1 MKSTELTEQRSGV
14 IAALAAFCTWGLIP
28 IFFKWLQQV
37 GLWEIIAHRII
48 WALPVL
54 GIFLLVRD
62 GRKLFPKLRI
72 SATEI
77 GWLAVSGTLLAL
89 NWLLFV
95 WAVVHDRVLA
105 TSLGY
110 FITPLVN
117 ILLGKLFLQERLSS
131 YQKVAV
137 AIAALGTAYLAW
149 FLGQPPWISLSL
161 AFLFG
166 TYGLLRKRLSVGPM
180 TGLMWEN
187 MLLLGPAVAY
197 MLWRNHR
204 GEMDFLHLAPITD
217 LVLLLAGLVTV
228 LPLIWFNMA
237 TQKLRLSTV
246 GFFTYLG
253 PSMTM
258 LLAVFL
264 WHEPFTGGHAVA
276 FACIWTGLALISF
289 EQIRHLRRKRI
300 IA

>member
-1 MKSTELTEQRSGV
+1 MAAFGTWGV
-14 IAALAAFCTWGLIP
+14 IP
-28 IFFKWLQQV
+28 IYFKWLTQV
-37 GLWEIIAHRII
+37 GPWEIIAHRII

-54 GIFLLVRD
+54 GIFLLLRD
-62 GRKLFPKLRI
+62 GRKLLPKLRI
-72 SATEI
+72 STREI
-77 GWLAVSGTLLAL
+77 GWLAVSGTVLAL

-95 WAVVHDRVLA
+95 WAVVNDRVLA

-117 ILLGKLFLQERLSS
+117 ILLGKLFLHERLTAN
-131 YQKVAV
+131 QKVAV
-137 AIAALGTAYLAW
+137 AFAALGTAYLAW
-149 FLGQPPWISLSL
+149 FMGQPPWISLGL

-187 MLLLGPAVAY
+187 MLLVAPAVAY
-197 MLWRNHR
+197 MLWRNQR

-217 LVLLLAGLVTV
+217 VVLLLAGLVTV

-237 TQKLRLSTV
+237 TQKLTLSTV
-246 GFFTYLG
+246 GFFTYIG

-264 WHEPFTGGHAVA
+264 WHEPFTKGHVVA
-276 FACIWTGLALISF
+276 FACIWSGLALISF
-289 EQIRHLRRKRI
+289 EQIRRLGRKNRI
-300 IA
+300 A

>member
-1 MKSTELTEQRSGV
+1 
-14 IAALAAFCTWGLIP
+14 
-28 IFFKWLQQV
+28 
-37 GLWEIIAHRII
+37 
-48 WALPVL
+48 
-54 GIFLLVRD
+54 FLLVRD

-166 TYGLLRKRLSVGPM
+166 TYGLLRKRLSVGPL

-204 GEMDFLHLAPITD
+204 GEMDFLHQAPIAAAY
-217 LVLLLAGLVTV
+217 LIIVGPFYAFHGLGLSMYFASQGAGTV
-228 LPLIWFNMA
+228 IWPVVSGA
-237 TQKLRLSTV
+237 LRLLV
-246 GFFTYLG
+246 AAGG
-253 PSMTM
+253 GM
-258 LLAVFL
+258 LAVQAFNIGFDGL
-264 WHEPFTGGHAVA
+264 LVFVA
-276 FACIWTGLALISF
+276 AGMVVYGVGTALSI
-289 EQIRHLRRKRI
+289 LLGAWRRVVP
-300 IA
+300 IALMNKSIDL